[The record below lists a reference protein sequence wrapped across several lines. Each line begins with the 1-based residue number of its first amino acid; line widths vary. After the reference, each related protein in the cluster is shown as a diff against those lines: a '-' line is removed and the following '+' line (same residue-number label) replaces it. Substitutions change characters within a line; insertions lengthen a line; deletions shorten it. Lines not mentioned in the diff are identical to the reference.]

1 MHFKFRLMFLL
12 FMFCVSAN
20 SLAQNSSANAFELYK
35 DVISGKTPVEE
46 LTPEQRM
53 QVFRIHQALSS
64 ANSSEEIEGH
74 NFSLRDIERKCEVY
88 KYDES
93 YGELEC
99 RGSDLRPVERKCE
112 VYFYD
117 NQNGEI
123 ECRGSDFRPIER
135 KCSVSLYDEEYGEID
150 C

>member
-1 MHFKFRLMFLL
+1 MSFLA
-12 FMFCVSAN
+12 VN
-20 SLAQNSSANAFELYK
+20 SLAQNTDSTAFELYK

-53 QVFRIHQALSS
+53 QVFRIHKALSS
-64 ANSSEEIEGH
+64 ANSGDKIEGH
-74 NFSLRDIERKCEVY
+74 NFSFRDIERKCEIY

-99 RGSDLRPVERKCE
+99 RGSDLRRLERKCE

-117 NQNGEI
+117 NENGEL